1 MKSKSVTATIVK
13 TGPLIG
19 KHAPSLLTI
28 KKESLQ
34 KKQSSLQLD
43 GIQEPPYNYDQLT
56 DVYTFNGYHNKCI
69 NLKAIITAG
78 LGYEIQGVNENQI
91 EDSEYKTLK
100 EFLENHSVYAGQTFT
115 ETLINFQ
122 TDFEI
127 FGMAYFELAR
137 NNKNE
142 LAEIYHIPGKEA
154 RVVYK
159 DKEITLVQV
168 VNNERVFF
176 SRFGEIKEGMN
187 EYVMMKNYNPKSRFY
202 GMPEY
207 IGTLGSLILDRN
219 ATEYNINKF
228 GNNAIPETIITLRG
242 GSFGKG
248 TKTQIKDFF
257 TNNLKG
263 VRNAGRSLILEA
275 EDESA
280 VIDVKPIAPEMKDAS
295 FRNLR
300 LDARDEII
308 AAHGIP
314 KMLLGISEAG
324 SLSDTSKGKSQ
335 LKIFQDCV
343 IEPRQ
348 NRLEFLLNNLII
360 KQGLGVKNWIIKL
373 NKLYADDPKGDA
385 AFYETMS
392 KIGALT
398 NNEIREDLGYPPM

>member
-1 MKSKSVTATIVK
+1 MKSKIVTASVVK
-13 TGPLIG
+13 TGN
-19 KHAPSLLTI
+19 APSLLAI

-78 LGYEIQGVNENQI
+78 LGYEIQGIDENQK
-91 EDSEYKTLK
+91 EDNEYKTLK
-100 EFLENHSVYAGQTFT
+100 EYLDNHAVYAGQTFT

-159 DKEITLVQV
+159 DKEITLAQV
-168 VNNERVFF
+168 INNERIFF
-176 SRFGEIKEGMN
+176 SKFGEIKEGMN
-187 EYVMMKNYNPKSRFY
+187 EFVMMKNYNPKSRFY

-360 KQGLGVKNWIIKL
+360 KQGLHVKNWIVKL

-392 KIGALT
+392 KIGALS

>member
-1 MKSKSVTATIVK
+1 MKTNTVKATVVK
-13 TGPLIG
+13 TGS
-19 KHAPSLLTI
+19 ATSLQKI
-28 KKESLQ
+28 QKESLQ
-34 KKQSSLQLD
+34 IEESSLQLD

-78 LGYEIQGVNENQI
+78 LGYEIHGIDENQK
-91 EDSEYKTLK
+91 EDEEYKKLK
-100 EFLENHSVYAGQTFT
+100 SFLDNHSSYAGQTII

-137 NNKNE
+137 NTKKE

-154 RVVYK
+154 RIVYK
-159 DKEITLVQV
+159 DKEVTLAQV

-176 SRFGEIKEGMN
+176 SRFGEMKEGMN
-187 EYVMMKNYNPKSRFY
+187 EFVMMKNYNPKSRFY

-263 VRNAGRSLILEA
+263 IRNAGRSLILEA
-275 EDESA
+275 EDENA

-314 KMLLGISEAG
+314 KMLLGIAEEG

-348 NRLEFLLNNLII
+348 NRLEFLLNSLII
-360 KQGLGVKNWIIKL
+360 KQGLRINNWIIKL
-373 NKLYADDPKGDA
+373 NKLYVDDPKGDA
-385 AFYETMS
+385 AFYESMS
-392 KIGALT
+392 RIGALT

>member
-1 MKSKSVTATIVK
+1 
-13 TGPLIG
+13 
-19 KHAPSLLTI
+19 
-28 KKESLQ
+28 
-34 KKQSSLQLD
+34 
-43 GIQEPPYNYDQLT
+43 
-56 DVYTFNGYHNKCI
+56 
-69 NLKAIITAG
+69 
-78 LGYEIQGVNENQI
+78 
-91 EDSEYKTLK
+91 
-100 EFLENHSVYAGQTFT
+100 
-115 ETLINFQ
+115 
-122 TDFEI
+122 
-127 FGMAYFELAR
+127 MAYFELAR

>member
-1 MKSKSVTATIVK
+1 MKSKIVSATIVE
-13 TGPLIG
+13 TG
-19 KHAPSLLTI
+19 HAPSLREI

-34 KKQSSLQLD
+34 KKQSSIQLD
-43 GIQEPPYNYDQLT
+43 GIQEPPYNYEHLA

-69 NLKAIITAG
+69 NLKAVITAG
-78 LGYEIQGVNENQI
+78 LGYEIQGVNENQK
-91 EDSEYKTLK
+91 EDEEYKIVKL
-100 EFLENHSVYAGQTFT
+100 FIDNHPIYAGQTFI

-127 FGMAYFELAR
+127 FGMAYFELGR
-137 NNKNE
+137 NKKKE
-142 LAEIYHIPGKEA
+142 LAEIYHIPGREA
-154 RVVYK
+154 RVIYK
-159 DKEITLVQV
+159 DKEITLAQV
-168 VNNERVFF
+168 INNERVFF
-176 SRFGEIKEGMN
+176 SRFGEITEGMN
-187 EYVMMKNYNPKSRFY
+187 EFIMMKNYNPKSRFY

-263 VRNAGRSLILEA
+263 IRNAGRSLILEA

-360 KQGLGVKNWIIKL
+360 KQGLGVTNWIIKL

-392 KIGALT
+392 KIGALS